1 MNPLHPLTQLA
12 NKRLNAFLEKVGNTL
27 NVQHKMA
34 LCALNDSLTKMA
46 EGTLTGR
53 IAFGLPTGT
62 GKTRAIIEW
71 CASVHALKLPYSV
84 AVSSSRIDALIQMK
98 ADMLAVGIPDSM
110 IGLLHESPSKGA
122 SNTDAE
128 NHDRQI
134 LLMSHQMIRASEKN
148 LQRYNLYQGKAR
160 HLLLYDES
168 LLTSEVNH
176 FAVRSLVADLSHAI
190 ETIKFQDHHAEIHNF
205 LTTIRATLEAEE
217 AGFFEGMSLKMID
230 QPHLDPNLAAY
241 YMREWSTK
249 HGLVP
254 AFLKAANVPL
264 RILRSGTAAVVSYR
278 IVMPGDLKNVVIL
291 DASFPVRALIH
302 FDTTIKNAETF
313 LNLKSQGVNFA
324 TIKKFDHVE
333 LFRLKS
339 YGGRSSMEKRFKDR
353 QMAKEVVAVV
363 KTLPETDHILCYVYK
378 QQQLGGCDYSKILK
392 SELERAGVDTRRVHI
407 DTFGNETSLNSYGH
421 CQHVF
426 LVGILHRDVTQL
438 VGQYLGQIR
447 DITGEVSK
455 ELADDIHLSERAH
468 LAYQA
473 LSRGSCRFVD
483 HGQARAMKGYMVEID
498 PEIETSLS
506 TVMPGVKWSTWKPI
520 FLKET
525 DSLVETWTKTVRD
538 FLMGYEHFRVSSRK
552 LKVLT
557 NGERLTT
564 ITWSRIIQRVVSET
578 PHGSKESHVG
588 GEDFHWRLEGSSL
601 VKQTPELLGFVVE
614 TT

>member
-1 MNPLHPLTQLA
+1 MNPQHPLTQLA
-12 NKRLNAFLEKVGNTL
+12 TTRLVAFLEGVGNTL
-27 NVQHKMA
+27 NTSHRMA
-34 LCALNDSLTKMA
+34 LCALNDTLTKMA
-46 EGTLTGR
+46 EGKIQGR
-53 IAFGLPTGT
+53 LAFGLPTGT

-84 AVSSSRIDALIQMK
+84 AVSSSRIDALKQMK
-98 ADMLAVGIPDSM
+98 EDMLAVGIPESM

-128 NHDRQI
+128 NQDRQI
-134 LLMSHQMIRASEKN
+134 LLMSHQMIRASQKN
-148 LQRYNLYQGKAR
+148 LQRYNLYHGKPR
-160 HLLLYDES
+160 SLLLYDES

-176 FAVRSLVADLSHAI
+176 FAVRSLVADLCHAI
-190 ETIKFQDHHAEIHNF
+190 ETIKFQDNHTEIHNW
-205 LTTIRATLEAEE
+205 LMTIKTTLEAEE

-230 QPHLDPNLAAY
+230 QPHLDPNLATY
-241 YMREWSTK
+241 YIREWRTK

-254 AFLKAANVPL
+254 EFLKAANVPL
-264 RILRSGTAAVVSYR
+264 RILRSGTAAVVSYQ

-291 DASFPVRALIH
+291 DASFPVRKLCH
-302 FDTTIKNAETF
+302 YDSTIKNAETF
-313 LNLKSQGVNFA
+313 LNLKRQGVDFA

-392 SELERAGVDTRRVHI
+392 SELERAGVDTQRVHI

-447 DITGEVSK
+447 DIKGEVSK

-483 HGQARAMKGYMVEID
+483 RGQARPMKGYMVEVD

-506 TVMPGVKWSTWKPI
+506 KVMPGVKWSTWKPL
-520 FLKET
+520 FLPET
-525 DSLVETWTKTVRD
+525 DSLVETWTKTVQD
-538 FLMGYEHFRVSSRK
+538 FLMGYDGVKIGSKTLKRTVQAEK
-552 LKVLT
+552 LT
-557 NGERLTT
+557 ES
-564 ITWSRIIQRVVSET
+564 TWRRVVKASFL
-578 PHGSKESHVG
+578 PRRCSKEEDLVRGDGVEWKLVG
-588 GEDFHWRLEGSSL
+588 QSL
-601 VKQTPELLGFVVE
+601 VKQTAESFGF
-614 TT
+614 